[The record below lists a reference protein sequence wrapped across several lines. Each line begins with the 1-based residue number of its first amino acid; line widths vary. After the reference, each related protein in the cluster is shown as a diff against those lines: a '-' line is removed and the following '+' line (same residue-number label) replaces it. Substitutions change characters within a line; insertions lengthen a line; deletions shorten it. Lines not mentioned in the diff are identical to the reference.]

1 MKKTL
6 LIPFTLL
13 LLTACKPPKVE
24 DTRVTNQIK
33 TITITVDSSMVNP
46 TMRQTPETLVVNSD
60 LTLLLSSGKTL
71 NMTKAQFNKL
81 IEDIKFV
88 DLSTLKEIKH
98 PPALGGS
105 YKSISITTEKND
117 YGFRSNNGTDYPPLI
132 AQLNHK
138 IYQLIGKLTAP
149 SNSTDEWKKLKQLK
163 EYTTTDFNLKEG
175 VEYLEIRT
183 YYRGQKEKKYRIEDY
198 SIAIRMGQT
207 PLSFFKPKLVEEF
220 KKIAPNLSK
229 ETNLKHVAFC
239 LMSGCTS
246 NISNGF
252 MIDSHNKMWVMNTTE
267 DILNMIGDVDT
278 PAEAKLVLWLN
289 DRRMGEPKEDIYQY
303 RKSSNGYKILY
314 EYDNS
319 LSNDGDCGH
328 FIYEMFITKN
338 GKITQKK
345 LLKKSDSKNGCL
357 AMD

>member
-1 MKKTL
+1 MTL
-6 LIPFTLL
+6 TLL
-13 LLTACKPPKVE
+13 LFTACQTTPYVE
-24 DTRVTNQIK
+24 DSTRVNNQIK

-71 NMTKAQFNKL
+71 KITKAQFNKL

-98 PPALGGS
+98 PPTVGGS
-105 YKSISITTEKND
+105 YKTTSITTDKGN
-117 YGFRSNNGTDYPPLI
+117 YAFMSNNGTDYPPLI
-132 AQLNHK
+132 AQLNYK
-138 IYQLIGKLTAP
+138 INQLINRLSKQE
-149 SNSTDEWKKLKQLK
+149 STDQWQKLKPL
-163 EYTTTDFNLKEG
+163 EDYSPDDFNLKKG

-183 YYRGQKEKKYRIEDY
+183 YHKGQKEKKYRTKDY
-198 SIAIRMGQT
+198 SIAIRMGET
-207 PLSFFKPKLVEEF
+207 PLSFFEPKLIKAF
-220 KKIAPNLSK
+220 KKIAPNLSN
-229 ETNLKHVAFC
+229 ETNIKQVGFC
-239 LMSGCTS
+239 LMSGCVS
-246 NISNGF
+246 KISNGF

-267 DILNMIGDVDT
+267 DILNMIGEVDT
-278 PAEAKLVLWLN
+278 PAEAKLVLWL
-289 DRRMGEPKEDIYQY
+289 DDKRMGEPEEDIYQY
-303 RKSSNGYKILY
+303 QKVDNGYKILY

-319 LSNDGDCGH
+319 LSNLGECGH

-345 LLKKSDSKNGCL
+345 LLKKSEPKNGCL